1 MFNLLISRHLE
12 IFILLIMGH
21 FVCDFTLQN
30 ERMAIEKVKGKDIT
44 LNWKWWLISHS
55 CTHGLAVTLI
65 TSNVFLGLMEI
76 ILHWIIDWLK
86 GKNYYSLTIDQI
98 LHITCKLTWTIIL
111 CS

>member
-1 MFNLLISRHLE
+1 
-12 IFILLIMGH
+12 MGH